1 MTNPFAALSRR
12 TLIKLALAAVAVVVA
27 VLALNLL
34 GRSERS
40 NLIVI
45 ITPSL
50 DNPFFGQE
58 ALGAEARARQLGY
71 QTLKFSHDDDAYRQ
85 SELID
90 TAIAR
95 NAAAIILDNAGAD
108 ASAAAVQK
116 ARLAGVPVFL
126 IDREINTRG
135 AAAAQIVSN
144 NHQGAALGAE
154 AFVEAMG
161 EAGPYVEL
169 VGKESDTNAMIRS
182 RGFHDVIDQYPD
194 LKLVGRQ
201 SANWSQSEAF
211 TVMQSLLQA
220 HPEIKG
226 VIAGNDTMAMGALA
240 ALESAGRRDVV
251 IVGFDGSNDVRD
263 AILAGRIKAT
273 VLQPAYRQAQYA
285 VELAHRFLTT
295 GETGEPE
302 KQLMDCVLITAANA
316 ARLNNFALTDATAR
330 TRAPAPETP

>member
-1 MTNPFAALSRR
+1 MTGLFTNLSRR
-12 TLIKLALAAVAVVVA
+12 TVIRIAAAIVAVGLVALAAS
-27 VLALNLL
+27 LM
-34 GRSERS
+34 GRSEKS
-40 NLIVI
+40 DLIVI

-58 ALGAEARARQLGY
+58 AAGAEARARELGY
-71 QTLKFSHDDDAYRQ
+71 QTLKFSHGDDAYKQ

-135 AAAAQIVSN
+135 VATAQIVSN

-154 AFVEAMG
+154 AFVEAMQ

-182 RGFHDVIDQYPD
+182 RGYHDVIDQYPE
-194 LKLVGRQ
+194 LQMVGRQ

-211 TVMQSLLQA
+211 KVMQSLLQA

-285 VELAHRFLTT
+285 VELAHRHLTT
-295 GETGEPE
+295 GETGQPE

-316 ARLNNFALTDATAR
+316 QRLNNFALTPAST
-330 TRAPAPETP
+330 APAPKES

>member
-1 MTNPFAALSRR
+1 MTNLFAALSRR
-12 TLIKLALAAVAVVVA
+12 TLIKLALAAAAVVVA

-85 SELID
+85 SELVD

-135 AAAAQIVSN
+135 VAAAQIVSN

-194 LKLVGRQ
+194 LKLAGRQ

-316 ARLNNFALTDATAR
+316 ARLNNFALTDAPAR
-330 TRAPAPETP
+330 MRAPAPETP

>member
-1 MTNPFAALSRR
+1 MSRVLGDMSRR
-12 TLIKLALAAVAVVVA
+12 TVFRVIAAVAVIVVL
-27 VLALNLL
+27 VLALNLV

-58 ALGAEARARQLGY
+58 AAGAEARARELGY
-71 QTLKFSHDDDAYRQ
+71 QTLKFSHEDDAFRQ
-85 SELID
+85 SQLID

-108 ASAAAVQK
+108 ASAAAIQK

-126 IDREINTRG
+126 IDREINVRG
-135 AAAAQIVSN
+135 VAAAQIVSN

-154 AFVEAMG
+154 AFVDAMG
-161 EAGPYVEL
+161 GAGAFVEL

-182 RGFHDVIDQYPD
+182 RGYHDVIDQYPA
-194 LKLVGRQ
+194 LRMVGRQ

-220 HPEIKG
+220 HPELKG

-263 AILAGRIKAT
+263 AIISGRIKAT

-285 VELAHRFLTT
+285 VELADRFLKS
-295 GETGEPE
+295 GETGQPE

-316 ARLNNFALTDATAR
+316 SRLNNFALT
-330 TRAPAPETP
+330 APETR

>member
-1 MTNPFAALSRR
+1 MTGLLSNLSRR
-12 TLIKLALAAVAVVVA
+12 TTIRIAAAIVAVG
-27 VLALNLL
+27 LIALTASLM
-34 GRSERS
+34 GRSEKS
-40 NLIVI
+40 DLIVI

-58 ALGAEARARQLGY
+58 AAGAEAKARELGY
-71 QTLKFSHDDDAYRQ
+71 RTLKFSHGDDAYKQ

-135 AAAAQIVSN
+135 VATAQIVSN

-154 AFVEAMG
+154 AFVEAMQ

-182 RGFHDVIDQYPD
+182 RGYHDVIDQYPE
-194 LKLVGRQ
+194 LKMVGRQ

-211 TVMQSLLQA
+211 KVMQSLLQA

-263 AILAGRIKAT
+263 AIIAGRIKAT

-285 VELAHRFLTT
+285 VELAHRYLTT
-295 GETGEPE
+295 DETGQPE
-302 KQLMDCVLITAANA
+302 KQLMDCVLITAGNA
-316 ARLNNFALTDATAR
+316 QRLNNFALTPVS
-330 TRAPAPETP
+330 PASPKES

>member
-1 MTNPFAALSRR
+1 MSVSGIMATRR
-12 TLIKLALAAVAVVVA
+12 LWLKGGLILAMLAILF
-27 VLALNLL
+27 LAMNLL
-34 GRSERS
+34 GRSDRS

-58 ALGAEARARQLGY
+58 AAGAEARAKALGY
-71 QTLKFSHDDDAYRQ
+71 QTLKFSHEDDAYRQ

-116 ARLAGVPVFL
+116 AKLAGVPVFL

-135 AAAAQIVSN
+135 LAAAQIVSN

-154 AFVEAMG
+154 AFVTAMG

-182 RGFHDVIDQYPD
+182 RGYHDVIDQYPEM
-194 LKLVGRQ
+194 KMVGRQ

-251 IVGFDGSNDVRD
+251 VVGFDGSNDVRD

-285 VELAHRFLTT
+285 VELAHRFLTE
-295 GETGEPE
+295 GETGQPE
-302 KQLMDCVLITAANA
+302 KQLMDCILITSANA
-316 ARLNNFALTDATAR
+316 ARLNNFALAATPGRPASATE
-330 TRAPAPETP
+330 TR

>member
-1 MTNPFAALSRR
+1 MTWAPGDISRR
-12 TLIKLALAAVAVVVA
+12 TVFRVVAALVVVA
-27 VLALNLL
+27 VLVLALNLV

-58 ALGAEARARQLGY
+58 AAGAEARARELGY
-71 QTLKFSHDDDAYRQ
+71 QTLKFSHEDDAFRQ
-85 SELID
+85 SQLID

-108 ASAAAVQK
+108 ASAAAIQK

-126 IDREINTRG
+126 IDREINVRG
-135 AAAAQIVSN
+135 AATAQIVSN

-161 EAGPYVEL
+161 GTGAYVEL

-182 RGFHDVIDQYPD
+182 RGYHDVIDQYPA
-194 LKLVGRQ
+194 LRMVGRQ

-220 HPEIKG
+220 HPDLKG
-226 VIAGNDTMAMGALA
+226 VIAGNDTMAMGAVA

-251 IVGFDGSNDVRD
+251 VVGFDGSNDVRD
-263 AILAGRIKAT
+263 AIIAGRIRAT

-285 VELAHRFLTT
+285 VELADRYLKT
-295 GETGEPE
+295 GETGQPE

-316 ARLNNFALTDATAR
+316 SRLNNFALTS
-330 TRAPAPETP
+330 PEKR